1 MKIVPILKKVENIY
15 IRQSKKI
22 LTYKK
27 MLKGDLISLVY
38 SDIDKEHVKL
48 LNFVGFCRK
57 FRSKGINTKLS
68 ARILVR
74 RVYAELEFFLY
85 SRFLADAGVV
95 RRVKKNFQRSSN
107 KYKFIKKVKVLNQ
120 KVI

>member
-1 MKIVPILKKVENIY
+1 MKIIPILKKVENVR
-15 IRQSKKI
+15 IRQSKKV
-22 LTYKK
+22 LNFKK

-38 SDIDKEHVKL
+38 SDIDKEHIKL
-48 LNFVGFCRK
+48 LNFVGFCKK

-85 SRFLADAGVV
+85 SKFLADAGVV
-95 RRVKKNFQRSSN
+95 RRIKKNFQRKPK
-107 KYKFIKKVKVLNQ
+107 KYKLIKRLQVKN
-120 KVI
+120 